1 MSAERL
7 RVVQVLPGSGD
18 SFYCE
23 NCVRDNALVRA
34 LEKAGQ
40 DVVAV
45 PMYLPRIV
53 DPLEAAAD
61 VPVFYGGI
69 NAYLQ
74 QSSALFRWTPRWID
88 RLFDS
93 KFLLRIAAKR
103 AGSVR
108 AKGLGE
114 MTLSVLQGREGRQA
128 KELERLVRWLESME
142 RPQVTHLSSPLLLGI
157 GAEIKRR
164 LGTPLVCTLQD
175 EDVWI
180 DAMEEPWRTKCWEF
194 MAAGAKDVEAFVA
207 VSRYFGDIMRERL
220 RIPPERL
227 HVVHVGIDAGPAP
240 GPAATAPA
248 LGFLSRMSAKMG
260 LGVLVDA
267 WTLLRKTVPGLRLHL
282 SGGSTGD
289 DAPFLDA
296 LRKRFSDEG
305 VSGDVSFFDD
315 LAPESRR
322 AFLSTLTLLSV
333 PAPHGVAFGTYILEA
348 LAAGVPVVQPRLGS
362 YPELLA
368 GGGGV
373 LYEPNDPATLA
384 RILGELLADPGRR
397 ADLARQGRES
407 VLKSFSLESMSGK
420 MLEVYRGI
428 LKR

>member
-1 MSAERL
+1 MTRL
-7 RVVQVLPGSGD
+7 RVVQILPGSGD

-23 NCVRDNALVRA
+23 NCVRDNALVRS

-69 NAYLQ
+69 NSYLQ
-74 QSSALFRWTPRWID
+74 QTSAFFRWTPRWID

-108 AKGLGE
+108 ARGLGE
-114 MTLSVLQGREGRQA
+114 MTLSVLQGREGRQS
-128 KELERLVRWLESME
+128 KELERLVKWLESME
-142 RPQVTHLSSPLLLGI
+142 RPQITHLSSPLLLGI
-157 GAEIKRR
+157 GQEIKRR

-180 DAMEEPWRTKCWEF
+180 DAMEEPWRTKCWDF
-194 MAAGAKDVEAFVA
+194 MAAGAKDVEAFVS

-220 RIPPERL
+220 KIPAERL

-240 GPAATAPA
+240 GAPAAAPV

-260 LGVLVDA
+260 LGLLVDA
-267 WTLLRKTVPGLRLHL
+267 WTLLRKTIPNLRLHL

-289 DAPFLDA
+289 DTEYLDG
-296 LRKRFSDEG
+296 LRKRFAEEG
-305 VSGDVSFFDD
+305 VSGDVQFFDD
-315 LAPESRR
+315 LSPESRR
-322 AFLSTLTLLSV
+322 SFLSTLTLLSV
-333 PAPHGVAFGTYILEA
+333 PAPHGVAFGTHLLEA
-348 LAAGVPVVQPRLGS
+348 LAAGVPVVQPKLGS
-362 YPELLA
+362 YPEILE

-373 LYEPNDPATLA
+373 LYEPNDAATLA
-384 RILGELLADPGRR
+384 RSLGELLADPGRR
-397 ADLARQGRES
+397 ADLARKGRES
-407 VLKSFSLESMSGK
+407 VLKTFSLEAMAAK
-420 MLEVYRGI
+420 TLEVYHGV
-428 LKR
+428 LKT